1 MLHYNNDLKHLARE
15 LRNNMTDAEKLLWS
29 RLKMKQLSGYQFY
42 RQKIIGNYIADFYCH
57 KAKLVIEI
65 DGGEHYSERK
75 ALTDRGRDG
84 HFASLGLKVLR
95 FSNLEV
101 LKNTDSVLEQ
111 IFLYSN
117 PPESPFTKGGK

>member
-1 MLHYNNDLKHLARE
+1 MR
-15 LRNNMTDAEKLLWS
+15 
-29 RLKMKQLSGYQFY
+29 
-42 RQKIIGNYIADFYCH
+42 
-57 KAKLVIEI
+57 LVIEV

-75 ALTDRGRDG
+75 ALTDKSRDR
-84 HFASLGLKVLR
+84 HFESLGLKVLR

-111 IFLYSN
+111 IILSSN